1 MTKQLAA
8 RRTAK
13 QWKVL
18 VDQQANSGQSARLFC
33 EAQGVAYA
41 SFCNWRRRLSEI
53 EPSPL
58 IDIGALLAQ
67 HSDRTWCIELD
78 LGEGIKL
85 TLKQA

>member
-58 IDIGALLAQ
+58 IYIGALLAQ

-78 LGEGIKL
+78 LVEGIKL

>member
-1 MTKQLAA
+1 MTKQIAT
-8 RRTAK
+8 RRTVE
-13 QWKVL
+13 QWQSL
-18 VDQQANSGQSARLFC
+18 VDLQAGSGQSARLFC

-41 SFCNWRRRLSEI
+41 SFCNWRRRLREV
-53 EPSPL
+53 ETSPL

-67 HSDRTWCIELD
+67 QSDRAWFIELD